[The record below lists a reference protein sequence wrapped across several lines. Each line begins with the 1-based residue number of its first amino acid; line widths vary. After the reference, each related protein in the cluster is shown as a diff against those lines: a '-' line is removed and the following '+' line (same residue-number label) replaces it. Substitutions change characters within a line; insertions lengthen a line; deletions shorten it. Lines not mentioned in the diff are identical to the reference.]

1 MFNILSVD
9 FPFLDNPEHSKRR
22 PALALTKPLG
32 KYKIVIIAYIT
43 THLDDALPSNVPLDL
58 QENELS
64 TTGLAEPSVIML
76 HKIVGVVEGRVQ
88 GQLGMLPQRYE
99 SKVKTKLRQLFTL

>member
-1 MFNILSVD
+1 MLNILSVD
-9 FPFLDNPEHSKRR
+9 FPFLDNPGQSKRR

-43 THLDDALPSNVPLDL
+43 THLDDVLQSNVPLDL
-58 QENELS
+58 QEDELS

-76 HKIVGVVEGRVQ
+76 HKVVGVVEGRVQ
-88 GQLGMLPQRYE
+88 GQLGVLPQRYE
-99 SKVKTKLRQLFTL
+99 AEIQAKLRQLFHL